1 MTIFFLRT
9 STCKILITRT
19 IISRLDL
26 NAKRIENTIFHIYF
40 LRLIM
45 GLKKKRRATSLKQS
59 LRRISKAYRLFYP
72 SYFLETSKST
82 CEQINFQSFL
92 SKKKKDA
99 TINSPHLGNSRS
111 AVIPSVV
118 AVLIKRERQQTRS
131 VKRGDEKKK
140 RKGKINNNQASCLM
154 DSQLEIAHVCGT
166 NCYPS
171 NNDARFRSNYRRQKY
186 CLFGDNLL
194 QVDVLRHFI
203 AA

>member
-9 STCKILITRT
+9 SACKILITRT

-26 NAKRIENTIFHIYF
+26 NAKRIENTFFHIYF

-131 VKRGDEKKK
+131 VKRGDEKK
-140 RKGKINNNQASCLM
+140 RGKEKLI
-154 DSQLEIAHVCGT
+154 IIKHRV
-166 NCYPS
+166 
-171 NNDARFRSNYRRQKY
+171 
-186 CLFGDNLL
+186 
-194 QVDVLRHFI
+194 
-203 AA
+203 

>member
-9 STCKILITRT
+9 SACKILITRT

-26 NAKRIENTIFHIYF
+26 NAKRIENTFFHIYF

-92 SKKKKDA
+92 SKKKDA

-131 VKRGDEKKK
+131 VKRGDEKK
-140 RKGKINNNQASCLM
+140 RGKEKLI
-154 DSQLEIAHVCGT
+154 IIKHRV
-166 NCYPS
+166 
-171 NNDARFRSNYRRQKY
+171 
-186 CLFGDNLL
+186 
-194 QVDVLRHFI
+194 
-203 AA
+203 

>member
-1 MTIFFLRT
+1 
-9 STCKILITRT
+9 
-19 IISRLDL
+19 
-26 NAKRIENTIFHIYF
+26 
-40 LRLIM
+40 M

-131 VKRGDEKKK
+131 VKRGDEKK
-140 RKGKINNNQASCLM
+140 RGKEKLI
-154 DSQLEIAHVCGT
+154 IIKHRV
-166 NCYPS
+166 
-171 NNDARFRSNYRRQKY
+171 
-186 CLFGDNLL
+186 
-194 QVDVLRHFI
+194 
-203 AA
+203 